1 MIGSLGGSI
10 LAIKY
15 GYGNVIDN
23 FALFGIFFLIFF
35 AVFDCG
41 CNYRI
46 DYIFCSSALGPINRA
61 I

>member
-35 AVFDCG
+35 V
-41 CNYRI
+41 RLK
-46 DYIFCSSALGPINRA
+46 CSLIINV
-61 I
+61 

>member
-41 CNYRI
+41 CNYRK
-46 DYIFCSSALGPINRA
+46 DYN
-61 I
+61 